1 MITQFFIGLY
11 MHQAIIEV
19 SFIYNCE
26 MQNLN
31 FTFKT
36 LTIQVVK
43 ISKNC
48 YSEQHYIDKSMLM
61 AESILFH

>member
-26 MQNLN
+26 MQNFSYL
-31 FTFKT
+31 
-36 LTIQVVK
+36 
-43 ISKNC
+43 
-48 YSEQHYIDKSMLM
+48 
-61 AESILFH
+61 